1 MTTVLPR
8 IGRRRVLVAGALA
21 VTALPLASACTPE
34 PAPEQADP
42 LEALLSRARTDI
54 ALAKATA
61 TTHQGLA
68 AQAGAVAGDRQQ
80 HAEALRKEIDRVRP
94 ARPSTSASGAP
105 TGDPA
110 PPPVVGQQTAA
121 LTALREAVAAAEKEA
136 AGLVAGLP
144 TYRAGLVGS
153 VAACCASLREVLA

>member
-1 MTTVLPR
+1 MTIVLPR
-8 IGRRRVLVAGALA
+8 FGRRRVLLAGALA

-42 LEALLSRARTDI
+42 LEALLTRAQADT

-61 TTHQGLA
+61 AAHQGLA
-68 AQAGAVAGDRQQ
+68 AQADAVAGDRLQ
-80 HAEALRKEIDRVRP
+80 HVQALRKELDRARP
-94 ARPSTSASGAP
+94 ARASSTASAAPTSA
-105 TGDPA
+105 A
-110 PPPVVGQQTAA
+110 PPPVAGQQNAA

-144 TYRAGLVGS
+144 PYRAGLVGS